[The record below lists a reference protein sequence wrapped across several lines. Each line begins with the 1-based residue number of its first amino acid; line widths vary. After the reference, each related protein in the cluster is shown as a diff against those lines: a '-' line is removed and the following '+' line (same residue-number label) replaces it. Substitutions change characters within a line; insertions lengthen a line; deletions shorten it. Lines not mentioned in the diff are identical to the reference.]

1 MYILREYPSD
11 ILLQNKRADY
21 LRLSALYYVGYCSLD
36 AAILLRIDETR
47 LYPVLVECI
56 ADGTC
61 RYEDVLPGDILKL
74 AFIRRHETEAFG
86 VAGENAGE
94 KTLVRAFRSFVLIYF
109 YIFNRFL
116 RMLSF
121 HKKSFRL

>member
-21 LRLSALYYVGYCSLD
+21 LRLTALYYVGYCSLD
-36 AAILLRIDETR
+36 AAELIGIDETR

-56 ADGTC
+56 ANGTC
-61 RYEDVLPGDILKL
+61 RYEDVLSGDILKL
-74 AFIRRHETEAFG
+74 SFIRRHETEAFG
-86 VAGENAGE
+86 VSGENAGE
-94 KTLVRAFRSFVLIYF
+94 KTLMRALRSFMLIYF

-121 HKKSFRL
+121 HISSIRY